1 MNNIRDLNNLF
12 LYGRSNLIDYNTH
25 QTKKKIRNLTKEK
38 INMIILTSKLIKLT
52 IEELLILI
60 EQTKQDIEENKKNG
74 N

>member
-1 MNNIRDLNNLF
+1 
-12 LYGRSNLIDYNTH
+12 
-25 QTKKKIRNLTKEK
+25 
-38 INMIILTSKLIKLT
+38 MIILTSKLIKLT